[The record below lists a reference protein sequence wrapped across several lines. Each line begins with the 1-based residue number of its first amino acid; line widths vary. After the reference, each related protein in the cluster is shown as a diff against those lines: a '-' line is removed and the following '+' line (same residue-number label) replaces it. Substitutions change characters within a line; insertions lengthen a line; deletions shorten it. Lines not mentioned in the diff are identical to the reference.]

1 MNHPLISILLCTYN
15 GADYLEEQ
23 IQSLLHQTY
32 PNIEI
37 IISDDASTDKTSN
50 ILKKYTSNPKITI
63 NFNEKNVGLQ
73 RNIGVAAALSNGRFI
88 CFSDQDDYW
97 LPRKV
102 ERLFNS
108 IGSYSLVYSDSKLV
122 DSKGNSLNKNLS
134 DFRKLQDVMDSKG
147 FSVDNAVS
155 GHSMMATRELLN
167 VALPIP
173 EEHFHDWWIAV
184 QASNLNG
191 IKYLDEKLTLYRQHT
206 KNITPS
212 YIEKVAGSRSFNKR
226 HGQFIKELQGLELL
240 KNNELEK
247 QKLFYKQFYNLHL
260 QKKKGSFTWPL
271 FWFLIRNKKD
281 IYRFSKKSELS
292 QLNEIRKRSR
302 AEKEM

>member
-15 GADYLEEQ
+15 GADHLEEQ
-23 IQSLLHQTY
+23 LHSLLHQTY

-37 IISDDASTDKTSN
+37 IISDDASTDETRN

-63 NFNEKNVGLQ
+63 NLNDKNAGLE
-73 RNIGVAAALSNGRFI
+73 RNIELAAALSKGCFI
-88 CFSDQDDYW
+88 CFADQDDYW
-97 LPRKV
+97 LPEKV
-102 ERLFNS
+102 EKLYNA
-108 IGSYSLVYSDSKLV
+108 IDKASLIYSDSKLV
-122 DSKGNSLNKNLS
+122 DAKGNYLNKNLS
-134 DFRKLQDVMDSKG
+134 DFRKLQDISDSKG

-155 GHSMMATRELLN
+155 GHTMMATKDLLKYSF
-167 VALPIP
+167 PIP
-173 EEHFHDWWIAV
+173 EGHFHDWWIAV

-191 IKYLDEKLTLYRQHT
+191 IKYLDEKLTLYRQHA

-212 YIEKVAGSRSFNKR
+212 YIEKVTGSRTFNKR
-226 HGQFIKELQGLELL
+226 HEQFIKELQGLELL

-247 QKLFYKQFYNLHL
+247 QKSFYTQFYNLHL
-260 QKKKGSFTWPL
+260 QKKKGSFTWAL